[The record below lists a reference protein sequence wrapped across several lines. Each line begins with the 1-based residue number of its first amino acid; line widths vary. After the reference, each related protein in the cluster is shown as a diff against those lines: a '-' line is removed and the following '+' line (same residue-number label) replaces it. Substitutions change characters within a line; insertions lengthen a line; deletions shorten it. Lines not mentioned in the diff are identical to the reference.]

1 MGADQ
6 EGTAEQLLEQV
17 DSGIVHLD
25 TTGQLVFM
33 NRKAEQI
40 LKVCRDDVLGKRVD
54 MLPLRTPIYR
64 VLSENPHEAPV
75 EISVEGTVI
84 SVRTCPVPG
93 KGASLGE
100 LFELRDITSEK
111 REKWQREEFVAMMTH
126 DLKSPLT
133 VIMGYV
139 QALIGEMPEKVDPSL
154 HLFIRE
160 MDKSAGKMLD
170 MIEDVMDAYRLEVG
184 LLQIDRQPCDV
195 GSLLEGCASD
205 GEREAVVHGSSFSS
219 DISADLPRLEL
230 DGKQIG
236 RVFANLIG
244 NAVKFTPR
252 RGTIHLSSALRNGA
266 LLVEV
271 SDSGIGIPADELPRI
286 FNKYFRATVAQGF
299 KGTGLGLTIS
309 KAIVEAHGGSIN
321 VESVVGK
328 GSRFSVSLPLDGKA
342 PH

>member
-1 MGADQ
+1 MD
-6 EGTAEQLLEQV
+6 AEHDVIAGLLLEQIE
-17 DSGIVHLD
+17 SGVIHLD
-25 TTGQLVFM
+25 GSGTLVFI

-40 LKVCRDDVLGKRVD
+40 LKVCRRDVIGKRVD

-64 VLSENPHEAPV
+64 VLSEDSHDTPA
-75 EISVEGTVI
+75 EISIEGTVV
-84 SVRTCPVPG
+84 SVRAVTLPG
-93 KGASLGE
+93 SGPCRGE

-111 REKWQREEFVAMMTH
+111 REKRQREEFVAMMTH

-139 QALIGEMPEKVDPSL
+139 QALVGEMPDKVDPSL
-154 HLFIRE
+154 HLFVRE
-160 MDKSAGKMLD
+160 MDKSALKMLS
-170 MIEDVMDAYRLEVG
+170 MIEDVLDSYRLEVG
-184 LLQIDRQPCDV
+184 LLQIDRHPCNV
-195 GSLLEGCASD
+195 GSLLEGCVSD
-205 GEREAVVHGSSFSS
+205 GEREAVVHGSTFSS
-219 DISADLPRLEL
+219 DISADIPCLEL

-252 RGTIHLSSALRNGA
+252 RGKIHLSGALRNGA

-286 FNKYFRATVAQGF
+286 FNKYFRASVAQGF

-328 GSRFSVSLPLDGKA
+328 GSRFSVFLPLERAA

>member
-1 MGADQ
+1 MRAEQ
-6 EGTAEQLLEQV
+6 EGIAEMLLEQV
-17 DSGIVHLD
+17 DSGVVHLD
-25 TTGQLVFM
+25 DAGTILFL

-40 LKVCRDDVLGKRVD
+40 LKVCRSEILGKRVD
-54 MLPLRTPIYR
+54 MLPLRTTIYR
-64 VLSENPHEAPV
+64 VLSENSHDAPV
-75 EISVEGTVI
+75 EISAEGTVI
-84 SVRTCPVPG
+84 SVRSVALPG
-93 KGASLGE
+93 DGSCGE
-100 LFELRDITSEK
+100 LFELRDITCEK

-139 QALIGEMPEKVDPSL
+139 QALMGEMPGKVDASL

-160 MDKSAGKMLD
+160 MDKSAEKMLS
-170 MIEDVMDAYRLEVG
+170 MIEDVLDSYRLEVG
-184 LLQIDRQPCDV
+184 LLQIDRHPCNV
-195 GSLLEGCASD
+195 GSLLEGCCSD
-205 GEREAVVHGSSFSS
+205 GEREAVVHGSTFSS
-219 DISADLPRLEL
+219 DISSDIPWLEL

-252 RGTIHLSSALRNGA
+252 RGKIHLSGALRDGA
-266 LLVEV
+266 LLIEV
-271 SDSGIGIPADELPRI
+271 CDSGIGIPADELPRI

-328 GSRFSVSLPLDGKA
+328 GSRFSVFLPLSGGPA
-342 PH
+342 H

>member
-1 MGADQ
+1 MRAEQ
-6 EGTAEQLLEQV
+6 EGIAGMLLEQV

-25 TTGQLVFM
+25 DFGTLVFI

-40 LKVCRDDVLGKRVD
+40 LKVCRSEVLGKRVD

-64 VLSENPHEAPV
+64 VLSENLHDAPA
-75 EISVEGTVI
+75 EISLDGTVI
-84 SVRTCPVPG
+84 SVRSVKVQG
-93 KGASLGE
+93 KGDCCGE
-100 LFELRDITSEK
+100 MFELRDITAEK
-111 REKWQREEFVAMMTH
+111 LERRQRDEFVAMMTH

-139 QALIGEMPEKVDPSL
+139 QALIGELPDKVDPSL
-154 HLFIRE
+154 HLFIKE
-160 MDKSAGKMLD
+160 MDKSAEKMLS
-170 MIEDVMDAYRLEVG
+170 MIEDVLDAYRLEVG
-184 LLQIDRQPCDV
+184 LLQIDRQPCNV

-205 GEREAVVHGSSFSS
+205 GEREAVVHGSTFSS
-219 DISADLPRLEL
+219 EISADLPWLDL

-252 RGTIHLSSALRNGA
+252 RGTIHLSSALRDGA

-271 SDSGIGIPADELPRI
+271 CDSGIGIPADEIPRI

-328 GSRFSVSLPLDGKA
+328 GSRFSVFLPLNGRA